1 MTWGDIQLAVLHKLF
16 VSDGQTILV
25 NDSTSPYIAA
35 MPLAANEGL
44 MLLAACGKYIPKTIE
59 TETAEGV
66 TDLSLKELAE
76 NFLSLREN
84 DVFLNGRHTDG
95 YTLIGG
101 ERMLLYGIGKWIIGY
116 NAYPQ
121 KITQATD
128 KDYVLDVPE
137 DAAVLLPLYIA
148 AELYKDEDPQTAAI
162 YRNEFEAGREAL
174 LYRDTAKSGH
184 MCFESVSKWI

>member
-1 MTWGDIQLAVLHKLF
+1 MTWGDIQLSVLHKLF

-25 NDSTSPYIAA
+25 NDSTSSYIAA

-44 MLLAACGKYIPKTIE
+44 MLLAACGKYIPETIE

-84 DVFLNGRHTDG
+84 EVFLNGRHTDG

>member
-1 MTWGDIQLAVLHKLF
+1 MTWEDIQLSVLHKLF

-84 DVFLNGRHTDG
+84 EVFLNGRHTDG

>member
-16 VSDGQTILV
+16 VSDGQTVLV

-44 MLLAACGKYIPKTIE
+44 MLLAACGRYIPKTIE
-59 TETAEGV
+59 TETAESV

-84 DVFLNGRHTDG
+84 EVFLNGRHTDG

-148 AELYKDEDPQTAAI
+148 AELYKDEDPQTAAV

-184 MCFESVSKWI
+184 MCFESVSRWI

>member
-16 VSDGQTILV
+16 VSDGQTVLV

-59 TETAEGV
+59 TETAEGI
-66 TDLSLKELAE
+66 TDISLNELAE

-84 DVFLNGRHTDG
+84 EVFLNGRHTDG

>member
-1 MTWGDIQLAVLHKLF
+1 MTWGDIQLSVLHKLF

-44 MLLAACGKYIPKTIE
+44 MLLAACGKYIPKTVE
-59 TETAEGV
+59 TETAESV

-84 DVFLNGRHTDG
+84 EVFLNGRHTDG

>member
-16 VSDGQTILV
+16 VSEGQTILV

-84 DVFLNGRHTDG
+84 EVFLNGRHTDG

-121 KITQATD
+121 KITQSTD

-184 MCFESVSKWI
+184 MCFESVSKWT

>member
-66 TDLSLKELAE
+66 TDISLKELAE

-84 DVFLNGRHTDG
+84 EVFLNGRHTDG

-101 ERMLLYGIGKWIIGY
+101 ERMILYGRGKWIIGY

>member
-1 MTWGDIQLAVLHKLF
+1 MTWGDTQLAVLHKLF
-16 VSDGQTILV
+16 VSDGQAILV

-84 DVFLNGRHTDG
+84 EVFLNGRHTDG

>member
-1 MTWGDIQLAVLHKLF
+1 MTWGDIQLSVLHKLF

-59 TETAEGV
+59 TETDEGV

-84 DVFLNGRHTDG
+84 EVFLNGRHTDG
-95 YTLIGG
+95 Y
-101 ERMLLYGIGKWIIGY
+101 
-116 NAYPQ
+116 NAFIRHRKMDNRLQ
-121 KITQATD
+121 C
-128 KDYVLDVPE
+128 LS
-137 DAAVLLPLYIA
+137 
-148 AELYKDEDPQTAAI
+148 AENNTGN
-162 YRNEFEAGREAL
+162 R
-174 LYRDTAKSGH
+174 
-184 MCFESVSKWI
+184 

>member
-16 VSDGQTILV
+16 VSDGQTVLV

-84 DVFLNGRHTDG
+84 EVFLNGRHTDG

>member
-84 DVFLNGRHTDG
+84 EVFLNGRHTDG
-95 YTLIGG
+95 YTLISG

>member
-16 VSDGQTILV
+16 VSDGQTVLV

-59 TETAEGV
+59 TETAEGI

-84 DVFLNGRHTDG
+84 EVFLNGRHTDG

>member
-1 MTWGDIQLAVLHKLF
+1 
-16 VSDGQTILV
+16 
-25 NDSTSPYIAA
+25 

-84 DVFLNGRHTDG
+84 EVFLNGRHTDG

-137 DAAVLLPLYIA
+137 DAAVLLPLYIS

>member
-59 TETAEGV
+59 TETAECI

-84 DVFLNGRHTDG
+84 EVFLNGRHTDG

-128 KDYVLDVPE
+128 KDYVLDAPE

>member
-1 MTWGDIQLAVLHKLF
+1 MTWGDIQLSVLHKLF

-59 TETAEGV
+59 TETAKGV

-84 DVFLNGRHTDG
+84 EVFLNGRHTDG

>member
-16 VSDGQTILV
+16 VSDGQTVLV

-44 MLLAACGKYIPKTIE
+44 MLLAVCGKYIPKTIE
-59 TETAEGV
+59 TETTEGV
-66 TDLSLKELAE
+66 TDLSLKEFAE

-84 DVFLNGRHTDG
+84 EVFLNGRHTDG

>member
-1 MTWGDIQLAVLHKLF
+1 MTWGDIQLSVLHKLF

-84 DVFLNGRHTDG
+84 EVFLNGRHTDG

>member
-84 DVFLNGRHTDG
+84 EVFLNGRHTDS

>member
-66 TDLSLKELAE
+66 TDISLKELAE

-84 DVFLNGRHTDG
+84 EVFLNGRHTDG

>member
-1 MTWGDIQLAVLHKLF
+1 MPWGDIQLAVLHKLF

-84 DVFLNGRHTDG
+84 EVFLNGRHTDG

>member
-1 MTWGDIQLAVLHKLF
+1 MTWGDIQLSVLHKLF

-84 DVFLNGRHTDG
+84 EVFLNGRHTDG

-128 KDYVLDVPE
+128 KNYVLDVPE

>member
-1 MTWGDIQLAVLHKLF
+1 MTWGDIQLSVLHKLF
-16 VSDGQTILV
+16 VSDGQTVLV

-59 TETAEGV
+59 TKTSEGV

-84 DVFLNGRHTDG
+84 EVFLNGRHTDS

>member
-1 MTWGDIQLAVLHKLF
+1 MTWGDIQFSVLHKLF
-16 VSDGQTILV
+16 VSDGQTVLV

-66 TDLSLKELAE
+66 TDISLKELAE

-84 DVFLNGRHTDG
+84 EVFLNSRHTDG

>member
-44 MLLAACGKYIPKTIE
+44 MLLAACGKYIPKTVE

-84 DVFLNGRHTDG
+84 EVFLNGRHTDG

>member
-1 MTWGDIQLAVLHKLF
+1 MTWGDIQLSVLHKLF

-84 DVFLNGRHTDG
+84 EVFLNGRHTDG

-128 KDYVLDVPE
+128 KDYVLDVTE

>member
-1 MTWGDIQLAVLHKLF
+1 MTWGDIQLSVLHKLF

-44 MLLAACGKYIPKTIE
+44 MLLAACGKYIPKTVE

-66 TDLSLKELAE
+66 TDFSLKELAE

-84 DVFLNGRHTDG
+84 EVFLNGRHTDG

>member
-1 MTWGDIQLAVLHKLF
+1 MTWGDIQLSVLHKLF

-59 TETAEGV
+59 TETAEGI
-66 TDLSLKELAE
+66 TDISLNELAE

-84 DVFLNGRHTDG
+84 EVFLNGRHTDG

>member
-59 TETAEGV
+59 TETAESI
-66 TDLSLKELAE
+66 TDISLNELAE

-84 DVFLNGRHTDG
+84 EVFLNGRHTDG

>member
-1 MTWGDIQLAVLHKLF
+1 MTWGDIQLSVLHKLF

-84 DVFLNGRHTDG
+84 EIFLNGRHTDS

>member
-1 MTWGDIQLAVLHKLF
+1 MTWGDIQLSVLHKLF

-44 MLLAACGKYIPKTIE
+44 MLLAACGQYIPKTIE
-59 TETAEGV
+59 TETTEGV
-66 TDLSLKELAE
+66 PDLSLKELAE

-84 DVFLNGRHTDG
+84 EVFLNGRHTDG

>member
-1 MTWGDIQLAVLHKLF
+1 MTWGDIQLSVLHKLF

-59 TETAEGV
+59 TETAESI
-66 TDLSLKELAE
+66 TDISLNELAE

-84 DVFLNGRHTDG
+84 EVFLNGRHTDG

>member
-44 MLLAACGKYIPKTIE
+44 MLLAACGKYIPKTVE

-66 TDLSLKELAE
+66 TDFSLKELAE

-84 DVFLNGRHTDG
+84 EVFLNGRHTDG

>member
-1 MTWGDIQLAVLHKLF
+1 MTWGDIQLSVLHKLF
-16 VSDGQTILV
+16 VSDGQTVLI

-84 DVFLNGRHTDG
+84 EVFLNGRHTDS
-95 YTLIGG
+95 YTLMGG

>member
-66 TDLSLKELAE
+66 TDISLKELAE

-84 DVFLNGRHTDG
+84 EVFLNGRPTDG
-95 YTLIGG
+95 YTRIGG

>member
-1 MTWGDIQLAVLHKLF
+1 MTWGDIQLSVLHKLF

-84 DVFLNGRHTDG
+84 EVFLNGRHTDS

>member
-1 MTWGDIQLAVLHKLF
+1 MTWGVIQLAVLHKLF

-66 TDLSLKELAE
+66 TDISLKELAE

-84 DVFLNGRHTDG
+84 EVFLNGRHTDG

>member
-1 MTWGDIQLAVLHKLF
+1 MTWGDIQLSVLHKLF

-59 TETAEGV
+59 TETIEGV

-84 DVFLNGRHTDG
+84 EVFLNGRHTDG

-184 MCFESVSKWI
+184 MCFESISKWI

>member
-16 VSDGQTILV
+16 VSDGQTVLV

-59 TETAEGV
+59 TETTESI
-66 TDLSLKELAE
+66 TDISLKELAE

-84 DVFLNGRHTDG
+84 EVFLNGRHTDG
-95 YTLIGG
+95 YTLMGG

-137 DAAVLLPLYIA
+137 DAAMLLPLYIA
-148 AELYKDEDPQTAAI
+148 AELYKDEDLQTAAI

-174 LYRDTAKSGH
+174 LYRDTAKSGR

>member
-66 TDLSLKELAE
+66 TDLSLKELVE

-84 DVFLNGRHTDG
+84 EVFLNGRHTDS

-128 KDYVLDVPE
+128 KNYVLDVPE

-184 MCFESVSKWI
+184 MCFESISKWI